1 MADIF
6 RTMILPAATTPVA
19 QQIAAALS
27 PAGAG
32 MWTTPLSTTGQEPAT
47 HYISTGFIGEDFAYM
62 VPEQTW
68 EQDEEGLWSCV
79 ANEGGNASAVYD
91 ACVAADLDVTLAE
104 VEAVFATAD
113 VTAQDP
119 FVAMQRLGLS
129 IVSAEV

>member
-62 VPEQTW
+62 VPEQMW
-68 EQDEEGLWSCV
+68 EQDKEGLWSCV
-79 ANEGGNASAVYD
+79 ANEGGDASAVYD
-91 ACVAADLDVTLAE
+91 ACVAAELAITLADI
-104 VEAVFATAD
+104 EAVFAPAD

-129 IVSAEV
+129 IVSVEV